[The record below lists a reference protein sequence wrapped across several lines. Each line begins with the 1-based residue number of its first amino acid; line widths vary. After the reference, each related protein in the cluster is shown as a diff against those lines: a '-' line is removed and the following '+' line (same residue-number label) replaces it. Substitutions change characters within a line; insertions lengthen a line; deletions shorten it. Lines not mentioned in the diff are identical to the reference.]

1 MMRNVQS
8 WVVAFMWLA
17 FLASC
22 DDASNDADNKPSW
35 LFTQS
40 AMVGE
45 LYFFDGDQDDFIG
58 YLTVHAANNVLA
70 FTDRPDRETKF
81 ISNEEFASYW
91 EHDSPNSFRTVPP
104 NAVLH
109 FRLDQD
115 HVFFD
120 VPIVMGNGAYL
131 ESPNLN
137 TMMYDIQH
145 DGTASLKSLWDELKD
160 SPLCAEASHEWGT
173 SRRCIIQ
180 SPVLFIDDFFSD
192 IGYWVSGAA
201 STVSEAVVST
211 ATSLTDPT
219 NVCVIGLTSTIMAGL
234 AADGE
239 EEAFDIAFAIAEKAG
254 DAVAEHAA
262 CEVISAA
269 IHGLDSRLDEAS
281 FASTCGTVAR
291 SAISPTGA
299 VVHAASCLICGAPVQ

>member
-1 MMRNVQS
+1 MTTFPYSICAVLCL
-8 WVVAFMWLA
+8 VVLSA
-17 FLASC
+17 C
-22 DDASNDADNKPSW
+22 NEPVNDGNNESSW

-45 LYFFDGDQDDFIG
+45 LYFFEDEQDDFIG
-58 YLTVHAANNVLA
+58 YLTVHAAKPVLA

-81 ISNEEFASYW
+81 ISNEEFASFW
-91 EHDSPNSFRTVPP
+91 QLDSPQSFGTVPP
-104 NAVLH
+104 NAILH
-109 FRLDQD
+109 FRLDQE

-120 VPIVMGNGAYL
+120 VPIVMSNGVYL
-131 ESPNLN
+131 ESQNLN

-145 DGTASLKSLWDELKD
+145 DGTASLRLLWDELKD

-180 SPVLFIDDFFSD
+180 SPVLFIDNFFSD
-192 IGYWVSGAA
+192 IGNWVSGAA

-211 ATSLTDPT
+211 ATSLADPT

-239 EEAFDIAFAIAEKAG
+239 EETFDIAFAIAEKAG
-254 DAVAEHAA
+254 DAAAEHAA
-262 CEVISAA
+262 CEVISAS
-269 IHGLDSRLDEAS
+269 IHSIDSRLDEAS

-299 VVHAASCLICGAPVQ
+299 VVHAASCLICGAPVD